1 MKTKATIFILFISI
15 ILFSENLIAQG
26 NPIKIDLMVNTQEIN
41 QGNINKMSH
50 FGQPND
56 ISNEEY
62 TIDVKMGDMVIW
74 KAKSETGN
82 GDHVYIKAII
92 YEDGTSLF
100 KNKRLTDN
108 NTPGAVV
115 GIIVNGNPGDF
126 EKYTIKF
133 EVVKRGQKSGD
144 IYRIDPKLKLVPRE

>member
-1 MKTKATIFILFISI
+1 MKTKTTILILFISLI
-15 ILFSENLIAQG
+15 FISEHLNAQG
-26 NPIKIDLMVNTQEIN
+26 NPVKINLMVNTQEIN
-41 QGNINKMSH
+41 QENINTMSN

-62 TIDVKMGDMVIW
+62 TTNVRMGDMVIW
-74 KAKSETGN
+74 QARSENGN

-100 KNKRLTDN
+100 ESKRLTDN

-115 GIIVNGNPGDF
+115 GIIVNGNPGDY
-126 EKYTIKF
+126 EKYIIKF
-133 EVVKRGQKSGD
+133 EVVKRGQQSGN
-144 IYRIDPKLKLVPRE
+144 IYRIDPKLKLVPQE